1 MLDHGTEVMAQPPGS
16 VYQAVDEMPKVAERT
31 FLDFFGDEK
40 YYKWIL
46 LIPLVLVL
54 LIFMLYPLFYCM
66 WYSLHEYGMIK
77 VATFVGLENYRDVL
91 RDEEFWLALG
101 RTGIVLGISIGAEL
115 IIGMAVA
122 VLFNREFKG
131 QNPIRGLILLPLLMA
146 PLAVSMMWNFF
157 LQYDFGIVNLIF
169 GLVGIPKVN
178 WFSPGIALYTIA
190 CISIWQ
196 WTPFSIFVL
205 LAGLKSLPR
214 DSFEAA
220 RVDGAGPF
228 YTFRRLTLPNLAP
241 LIMIIIL
248 LRTMWLIRLFDPLY
262 GTTRGGADSEL
273 LDWMIYRNTFVYF
286 DIGIGSTLAII
297 SLFLTLIVCGILFR
311 QLMRALVV
319 TST

>member
-1 MLDHGTEVMAQPPGS
+1 MAQPMAM
-16 VYQAVDEMPKVAERT
+16 VRDRT
-31 FLDFFGDEK
+31 FLDVLGDDK
-40 YYKWIL
+40 YYKWVL
-46 LIPLVLVL
+46 LIPLLLVL
-54 LIFMLYPLFYCM
+54 LLFMLYPLFYCL
-66 WYSLHEYGMIK
+66 WYSFHEFGMVK
-77 VATFVGLENYRDVL
+77 AATFLGLENYRDVL
-91 RDEEFWLALG
+91 RDEEFWFALK
-101 RTGIVLGISIGAEL
+101 RTGIVLVVSIGAEL
-115 IIGMAVA
+115 IIGMTVA
-122 VLFNREFKG
+122 VIFNREFKG

-169 GLVGIPKVN
+169 GLVGIPKVS
-178 WFSPGIALYTIA
+178 WFAPGVGLYTIA
-190 CISIWQ
+190 AISIWQ

-220 RVDGAGPF
+220 RVDGAAPF

-241 LIMIIIL
+241 LIMIIVL

-297 SLFLTLIVCGILFR
+297 SLFMTVVVCAVLFR
-311 QLMRALVV
+311 QLMKALAV
-319 TST
+319 TSA

>member
-1 MLDHGTEVMAQPPGS
+1 MSTHGNEVMAQPMAM
-16 VYQAVDEMPKVAERT
+16 VRDRT
-31 FLDFFGDEK
+31 FLDVLGDDK
-40 YYKWIL
+40 YYKWVL
-46 LIPLVLVL
+46 LIPLLLVL
-54 LIFMLYPLFYCM
+54 LLFMLYPLFYCL
-66 WYSLHEYGMIK
+66 WYSFHEFGMVK
-77 VATFVGLENYRDVL
+77 AATFLGLENYRDVL
-91 RDEEFWLALG
+91 RDEEFWFALK
-101 RTGIVLGISIGAEL
+101 RTGIVLVVSIGAEL
-115 IIGMAVA
+115 IIGMTVA
-122 VLFNREFKG
+122 VIFNREFKG

-157 LQYDFGIVNLIF
+157 LQYDFGIVNLVF
-169 GLVGIPKVN
+169 GLVGIPKVS
-178 WFSPGIALYTIA
+178 WFAPGVGLYTIA
-190 CISIWQ
+190 AISIWQ

-220 RVDGAGPF
+220 RVDGARPF

-241 LIMIIIL
+241 LIMIIVL

-297 SLFLTLIVCGILFR
+297 SLFMTVVVCAVLFR
-311 QLMRALVV
+311 QLMKALAV
-319 TST
+319 TSA

>member
-1 MLDHGTEVMAQPPGS
+1 MSTHGNEVMAQPIAM
-16 VYQAVDEMPKVAERT
+16 VRDRT
-31 FLDFFGDEK
+31 FLDVLGDDK
-40 YYKWIL
+40 YYKWTL
-46 LIPLVLVL
+46 LTPLLLVL
-54 LIFMLYPLFYCM
+54 LLFMLYPLFYCL
-66 WYSLHEYGMIK
+66 WYSFHEFGMVK
-77 VATFVGLENYRDVL
+77 AATFLGLENYRDVL
-91 RDEEFWLALG
+91 RDEEFWFALK
-101 RTGIVLGISIGAEL
+101 RTGIVLVVSIGAEL
-115 IIGMAVA
+115 IIGMTVA
-122 VLFNREFKG
+122 VIFNREFKG

-169 GLVGIPKVN
+169 GLVGIPKVS
-178 WFSPGIALYTIA
+178 WFAPGVGLYTIA
-190 CISIWQ
+190 AISIWQ

-220 RVDGAGPF
+220 RVDGATPW

-241 LIMIIIL
+241 LIMIIVL

-273 LDWMIYRNTFVYF
+273 LDWLIYRNTFVYF

-297 SLFLTLIVCGILFR
+297 SLFMTVVVCAVLFR
-311 QLMRALVV
+311 QLMKALAV
-319 TST
+319 TSA

>member
-1 MLDHGTEVMAQPPGS
+1 MSTHGNEVMAQPMAM
-16 VYQAVDEMPKVAERT
+16 VRDRT
-31 FLDFFGDEK
+31 FLDVLGDDK
-40 YYKWIL
+40 YYKWTL
-46 LIPLVLVL
+46 LTPLLLVL
-54 LIFMLYPLFYCM
+54 LLFMLYPLFYCL
-66 WYSLHEYGMIK
+66 WYSFHEFGMVK
-77 VATFVGLENYRDVL
+77 AATFLGLENYRDVL
-91 RDEEFWLALG
+91 RDEEFWFALK
-101 RTGIVLGISIGAEL
+101 RTGIVLVVSIGAEL
-115 IIGMAVA
+115 IIGMTVA
-122 VLFNREFKG
+122 VIFNREFKG

-157 LQYDFGIVNLIF
+157 LQYDFGIVNLVF
-169 GLVGIPKVN
+169 GLVGIPKVS
-178 WFSPGIALYTIA
+178 WFAPGVGLYTIA
-190 CISIWQ
+190 AISIWQ

-220 RVDGAGPF
+220 RVDGAAPF

-241 LIMIIIL
+241 LIMIIVL

-297 SLFLTLIVCGILFR
+297 SLFMTVVVCAVLFR
-311 QLMRALVV
+311 QLMKALAV
-319 TST
+319 TSA

>member
-1 MLDHGTEVMAQPPGS
+1 MSTHGNEVMAQPMAM
-16 VYQAVDEMPKVAERT
+16 VRDRT
-31 FLDFFGDEK
+31 FLDVLGDDK
-40 YYKWIL
+40 YYKWVL
-46 LIPLVLVL
+46 LIPLLLVL
-54 LIFMLYPLFYCM
+54 LLFMLYPLFYCL
-66 WYSLHEYGMIK
+66 WYSFHEFGMVK
-77 VATFVGLENYRDVL
+77 AATFLGLENYRDVL
-91 RDEEFWLALG
+91 RDEEFWFALK
-101 RTGIVLGISIGAEL
+101 RTGIVLVVSIGAEL
-115 IIGMAVA
+115 IIGMTVA
-122 VLFNREFKG
+122 VIFNREFKG

-169 GLVGIPKVN
+169 GLVGIPKVS
-178 WFSPGIALYTIA
+178 WFAPGVGLYTIA
-190 CISIWQ
+190 AISIWQ

-220 RVDGAGPF
+220 RVDGAAPF

-241 LIMIIIL
+241 LIMIIVL

-297 SLFLTLIVCGILFR
+297 SLFMTVVVCTVLFR
-311 QLMRALVV
+311 QLMKALAV
-319 TST
+319 TSA